1 MERAKKINFA
11 FNLFLTYLFFLPI
24 FSMWGWK
31 SSVGFSV
38 GFICA
43 ELSWFTLNE
52 DLKKIS
58 KGNFRAI
65 SFGFIKRYAIF
76 SIALLISFS
85 SLSIEGLFST
95 FIGLE
100 MLTLTLFT
108 SSDLF
113 FDFDSE
119 GETG

>member
-1 MERAKKINFA
+1 MEKTTKINFA

-31 SSVGFSV
+31 SSVGFSI

-43 ELSWFTLNE
+43 ELSWFTMNE
-52 DLKKIS
+52 DFKKIT
-58 KGNFRAI
+58 KGNFRLI

-85 SLSIEGLFST
+85 SLSVEGFFST

-100 MLTLTLFT
+100 ILTLTLFT
-108 SSDLF
+108 SSALF
-113 FDFDSE
+113 CDFNSE
-119 GETG
+119 GGAR